1 MELSAEDSLRLN
13 VLLATPLQ
21 AIRIDESAMEVQALS
36 ESGVATVRLNPTGR
50 DERYLRMVREMLSS
64 QVLGSPGGYPVFLRR
79 WTRMGQT
86 RNDSLEQLL
95 LLGEPEAIVAVVNAQ
110 GLTDEIARRAW
121 WVMPVA
127 ENARCML
134 ECESVARGSMGPEL
148 AEFLIDYLPF
158 EIEHHCM
165 LDTIRLVLQPG
176 LITAEAKA
184 KLWSATKRKNTYY
197 IGFMDALPDNLPD
210 IQSPHPDWQTVEE
223 KLSTLHA
230 DNPLSRQLS
239 RCLSA
244 EGQAFL
250 RIARLA
256 FNKPNNQDVAVE
268 LFKSIQQYFSEVC
281 PNNDPSADIETII
294 EDAEILCDVPAVC
307 PTTEAVQAL
316 LAVAPEQKPKV
327 VAMLV
332 LSWVG
337 EALLNPIFGRTDS
350 IGSVMRK
357 KMAPVTE
364 PILEQMAQLQ
374 SPV

>member
-1 MELSAEDSLRLN
+1 M
-13 VLLATPLQ
+13 
-21 AIRIDESAMEVQALS
+21 
-36 ESGVATVRLNPTGR
+36 
-50 DERYLRMVREMLSS
+50 
-64 QVLGSPGGYPVFLRR
+64 
-79 WTRMGQT
+79 
-86 RNDSLEQLL
+86 
-95 LLGEPEAIVAVVNAQ
+95 PEADN
-110 GLTDEIARRAW
+110 ARR
-121 WVMPVA
+121 
-127 ENARCML
+127 ML
-134 ECESVARGSMGPEL
+134 ECETVVKGKMGSEL

-158 EIEHHCM
+158 ETEHRCM
-165 LDTIRLVLQPG
+165 LETIRLVLQPG
-176 LITAEAKA
+176 LIADEVKA

-210 IQSPHPDWQTVEE
+210 IQLPHPDWQAVEE
-223 KLSTLHA
+223 KLGSLQ

-244 EGQAFL
+244 QGQAYL
-250 RIARLA
+250 RTARLA

-294 EDAEILCDVPAVC
+294 EDAEILCEVPAVC
-307 PTTEAVQAL
+307 PTTAAVQAL
-316 LAVAPEQKPKV
+316 LAVAPEQKPRV

-357 KMAPVTE
+357 KIAPVTE
-364 PILEQMAQLQ
+364 PILEQIAQLQ